1 MILTP
6 CHFCGYLFDQEGLGL
21 YGCCNC
27 YGEGLDDE
35 PMTTTH
41 KCPHCDK
48 PINIGQL
55 LGSAT
60 SEAKTA
66 AARANANKPPKPGSR
81 PRGRPPKQP
90 LDDLPA

>member
-1 MILTP
+1 MGAKELA
-6 CHFCGYLFDQEGLGL
+6 
-21 YGCCNC
+21 
-27 YGEGLDDE
+27 
-35 PMTTTH
+35 TH
-41 KCPHCDK
+41 KCPHCNK

-81 PRGRPPKQP
+81 PRGRPKLNQKNES
-90 LDDLPA
+90 